1 MSPRG
6 PWAGGSWSE
15 DAGPQNCSNS
25 WDGGS
30 TSERSCL
37 HPDGVKPKGM
47 VGPKSRFYE
56 NGAIGEHRRGLNLEE
71 ALDPNRRWNDP
82 IVGLRLLQVGKSQ
95 RLGGFSDF
103 HFWGPRSGP
112 RGRGWATFGGQ
123 LPFLRRCTCPGVPSS
138 DKFFKNFCYW
148 HKFFNL

>member
-30 TSERSCL
+30 TSERSLL

-103 HFWGPRSGP
+103 HFGGIAKRCPRSGLGDF
-112 RGRGWATFGGQ
+112 RGAIAFPAAVYLSRC
-123 LPFLRRCTCPGVPSS
+123 PFVR
-138 DKFFKNFCYW
+138 
-148 HKFFNL
+148 